1 MSVLMHLLV
10 LGAFWRLFALAV
22 MGQMLVLMH
31 LLVLGAFWLPG
42 VSYPLRSGETL
53 RRIASG
59 RKSIPP
65 TSKHKGRISDYS
77 LEMLALPQTR
87 SGDAF
92 ASEIAA
98 VTGVSISHSTS
109 HL

>member
-1 MSVLMHLLV
+1 MVLMHLLA
-10 LGAFWRLFALAV
+10 LGAFWLYNVRNRAKV
-22 MGQMLVLMH
+22 HVQVLMH
-31 LLVLGAFWLPG
+31 LLALGAFWPPG

-77 LEMLALPQTR
+77 LEMLASPQTR

>member
-1 MSVLMHLLV
+1 
-10 LGAFWRLFALAV
+10 LA
-22 MGQMLVLMH
+22 
-31 LLVLGAFWLPG
+31 LGAFWLPG

-59 RKSIPP
+59 RKSTPP

-77 LEMLALPQTR
+77 LEMLASPQTR
-87 SGDAF
+87 SGDAC
-92 ASEIAA
+92 APEIAA

>member
-1 MSVLMHLLV
+1 MHLLALGAFWHIQKASPELKAEYVLMHLLA
-10 LGAFWRLFALAV
+10 LGAFWP
-22 MGQMLVLMH
+22 
-31 LLVLGAFWLPG
+31 PG

-77 LEMLALPQTR
+77 LEMLASPQTR

>member
-1 MSVLMHLLV
+1 MLSDGEGILYRHCVHSVLMHLL
-10 LGAFWRLFALAV
+10 A
-22 MGQMLVLMH
+22 
-31 LLVLGAFWLPG
+31 LGAFWLPG

-77 LEMLALPQTR
+77 LEMLASPQTR

-92 ASEIAA
+92 TSEIAA

>member
-1 MSVLMHLLV
+1 MHLLA
-10 LGAFWRLFALAV
+10 LGAFWPMLTLSTVLAQS
-22 MGQMLVLMH
+22 GLNAPF
-31 LLVLGAFWLPG
+31 GARCFLAPG

-77 LEMLALPQTR
+77 LEMLASPQTR

>member
-1 MSVLMHLLV
+1 
-10 LGAFWRLFALAV
+10 
-22 MGQMLVLMH
+22 
-31 LLVLGAFWLPG
+31 
-42 VSYPLRSGETL
+42 
-53 RRIASG
+53 
-59 RKSIPP
+59 
-65 TSKHKGRISDYS
+65 
-77 LEMLALPQTR
+77 MLASPQTR